1 MTIGESG
8 VDLRGPYFWAVDHLA
23 RYLVRYAGCGSN
35 GYRRCISARAR
46 GETAKPCNLLKLT
59 AIVTRRV
66 PTTKQ
71 RWGPGAVQKPQQK
84 TERRSQLRAN
94 VPNANTYSIAC
105 MKESYKNE
113 KPAEEI
119 TQ

>member
-1 MTIGESG
+1 MLGICHR
-8 VDLRGPYFWAVDHLA
+8 V
-23 RYLVRYAGCGSN
+23 
-35 GYRRCISARAR
+35 ISAVKAHCSARSVLLFPIRAR

-84 TERRSQLRAN
+84 TERRSQLRVN